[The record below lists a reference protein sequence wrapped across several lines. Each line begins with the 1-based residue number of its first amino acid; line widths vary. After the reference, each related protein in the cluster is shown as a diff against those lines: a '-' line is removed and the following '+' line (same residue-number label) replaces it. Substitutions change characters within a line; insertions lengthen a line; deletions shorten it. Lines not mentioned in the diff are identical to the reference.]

1 MYHIQKDIRAQKSAK
16 LIGEGM
22 LKCLELKRFEEITV
36 SDLQRASTVGRSTF
50 YRLFDNTADVLAY
63 LCDGIFE
70 QAGREYAQL
79 SQLTA
84 DETALRFI
92 RIWMENKVLLKAIVG
107 SGRTEFLQQAHMKYL
122 APNDTFF
129 PGTER
134 LDSIQ
139 VDYLMTTLTSCITAF
154 LTVWIKNGGTET
166 AEQLQG
172 HIKVCFHMLGQMF
185 EDKKA
190 DRSVSQIG

>member
-22 LKCLELKRFEEITV
+22 LKCLEEKRFEEITV

-50 YRLFDNTADVLAY
+50 YRLFDNPADVLAY

-79 SQLTA
+79 SKLTT
-84 DETALRFI
+84 DETTLRFI
-92 RIWMENKVLLKAIVG
+92 RIWMENKDLLKAIVD
-107 SGRTEFLQQAHMKYL
+107 SGRTEFLHEAHMKYL

-129 PGTER
+129 PGTETM
-134 LDSIQ
+134 DPVQ
-139 VDYLMTTLTSCITAF
+139 VEYLMSTLTSCIAAF
-154 LTVWIKNGGTET
+154 LSVWIKNGGLET
-166 AEQLQG
+166 AEQLQKR
-172 HIKVCFHMLGQMF
+172 IKICFIMLGQIF
-185 EDKKA
+185 DEKC
-190 DRSVSQIG
+190 RNPSSVSHI

>member
-1 MYHIQKDIRAQKSAK
+1 MKQEAAKLYHIQKDIRAQKSAK

-50 YRLFDNTADVLAY
+50 YRLFDNTADMLSF

-79 SQLTA
+79 SKLTA
-84 DETALRFI
+84 DETTLRFI
-92 RIWMENKVLLKAIVG
+92 RIWMENKALLKAIVD
-107 SGRTEFLQQAHMKYL
+107 SGRTEFLHEAHMKYL

-129 PGTER
+129 PGTETM
-134 LDSIQ
+134 DPVQ
-139 VDYLMTTLTSCITAF
+139 VQYLMTTLTSCLGAF
-154 LTVWIKNGGTET
+154 LSAWIKNGGQET
-166 AEQLQG
+166 AEQLQKR
-172 HIKVCFHMLGQMF
+172 IKICFQMLGQIF
-185 EDKKA
+185 E
-190 DRSVSQIG
+190 